1 MRKQE
6 IQSGLALSIFIP
18 YDMYPQNPLGHVD
31 IWYWASLF
39 LLWYLCIYYPCPPP
53 LRSYPWSHLN
63 RTGQDFPWDLLM
75 HDFHKDFVLQKE
87 VTATAHCTK
96 MAEGCFC
103 KFWPLKIWFCLL
115 AEHIFLAK
123 MQFPPPFW
131 LLKISHLL
139 WLATLWCSLKIK
151 AWFDSNVS
159 DSCLYCLAFLRS
171 LGKGSHKV
179 VWYDLKGLKRNH
191 ETSNTLSVH
200 LFLSWKTFSSDF
212 QSIQMKFLCLFS
224 FTLWSAP
231 ITRIKLQEWR
241 WHTRDRIF

>member
-1 MRKQE
+1 MIK
-6 IQSGLALSIFIP
+6 SSLIFIP

-103 KFWPLKIWFCLL
+103 KFWPLKIWFCRLL
-115 AEHIFLAK
+115 NIFFFGKNVVPA
-123 MQFPPPFW
+123 PFW

-171 LGKGSHKV
+171 LGKRSHKV
-179 VWYDLKGLKRNH
+179 VCTTSKASNETMKRQIH
-191 ETSNTLSVH
+191 SRSTCSWVER
-200 LFLSWKTFSSDF
+200 LFHQSFS
-212 QSIQMKFLCLFS
+212 QSKWSFFAFS
-224 FTLWSAP
+224 FSHCDLWP
-231 ITRIKLQEWR
+231 
-241 WHTRDRIF
+241 